1 MSAIL
6 ELELKNIGLLA
17 QSKIRMTKVNITAKL
32 SFSELGST
40 FEKLQRLTANPD
52 HGIEEPAQATAP
64 IGYVRI

>member
-6 ELELKNIGLLA
+6 ELALKNPGLLA
-17 QSKIRMTKVNITAKL
+17 QSKIQMTKENITAKL

-40 FEKLQRLTANPD
+40 FEKLRHSTANPD

-64 IGYVRI
+64 IGC